1 VLTAD
6 QKSDIYWIRFGGLLD
21 CIRNRAHAA
30 AVLVYDNIATDEDVS
45 MIGLGEEGENDHES
59 FTNIPGSVLSV
70 FLISDLL
77 VGKHCKCL
85 LKMHKEVPMID

>member
-21 CIRNRAHAA
+21 CIRTRAHAA

-45 MIGLGEEGENDHES
+45 MIDLGEEGENDYES
-59 FTNIPGSVLSV
+59 FTNIPGFHHFYLY
-70 FLISDLL
+70 FLMADLP
-77 VGKHCKCL
+77 V
-85 LKMHKEVPMID
+85 